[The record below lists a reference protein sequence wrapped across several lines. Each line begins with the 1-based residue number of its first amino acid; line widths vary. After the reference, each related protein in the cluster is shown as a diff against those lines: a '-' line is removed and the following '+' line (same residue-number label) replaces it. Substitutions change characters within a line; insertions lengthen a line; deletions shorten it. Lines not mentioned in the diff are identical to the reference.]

1 MQWHADSAMKRLLPL
16 AAFLAFTAGQAIAAG
31 SDTIGTHTKGWVE
44 TKREPSDIDGV
55 DWVASY
61 EPGPLRAAYRA
72 ETLCGLPLN
81 DPYVIERGADKGLVF
96 LKNHHDRRV
105 KEYTIPGARIRA
117 IVHIKYGTN
126 APDRADL
133 IFTDRAGQNLVLVHT
148 TIENAGIFTSSDV
161 YPLAY
166 RHGKVIDS
174 HHLIDDPTLAKRVAM
189 GVSLY
194 REATLAAH
202 STQSASRLLLL
213 GQEPLSVRR

>member
-1 MQWHADSAMKRLLPL
+1 MNRLLPL
-16 AAFLAFTAGQAIAAG
+16 AVFLAFAAGQAIAAG
-31 SDTIGTHTKGWVE
+31 SDIAGTPTKGRVE

-55 DWVASY
+55 DWIATY

-81 DPYVIERGADKGLVF
+81 DPYVIQRGADKGLVF
-96 LKNHHDRRV
+96 LKDQHDRRV
-105 KEYTIPGARIRA
+105 RAYTIPGARIRA
-117 IVHIKYGTN
+117 IVHIKYSTN

-133 IFTDRAGQNLVLVHT
+133 VFTDRPGQNLVLVHT
-148 TIENAGIFTSSDV
+148 DIENAGIFTSSDI

-166 RHGKVIDS
+166 RHGRVIDS

-194 REATLAAH
+194 REATPAAH
-202 STQSASRLLLL
+202 STQSVSR
-213 GQEPLSVRR
+213 

>member
-1 MQWHADSAMKRLLPL
+1 MKKLLPL
-16 AAFLAFTAGQAIAAG
+16 AVCLAFTAGHAIAA
-31 SDTIGTHTKGWVE
+31 SSSTAEMRKKAWVATKH
-44 TKREPSDIDGV
+44 EPSDIDGV

-72 ETLCGLPLN
+72 ETLCSLPLN
-81 DPYVIERGADKGLVF
+81 DPYVIERDADKGLVF
-96 LKNHHDRRV
+96 LKDQHDRRV
-105 KEYTIPGARIRA
+105 KEYTIPGGRIRA

-133 IFTDRAGQNLVLVHT
+133 VFTDGRGRNLVLIHT

-194 REATLAAH
+194 REASQPARWR
-202 STQSASRLLLL
+202 QSVSH
-213 GQEPLSVRR
+213 